1 MSTIGSGSC
10 ATTSRL
16 GITLYTIQVNT
27 GGDPTSTI
35 LQSCASDSSN
45 FFLLTSADQIVTA
58 FDQIGT
64 SLLRCCGSRSNQN
77 EPPSLANRFRIRRGR
92 LNPGLGKAGGDVCD
106 RLRKRQTSC

>member
-1 MSTIGSGSC
+1 MIILLSDGLNTQDRFYGDGSSHSTNVDDRQRILCDSVK
-10 ATTSRL
+10 AA

-35 LQSCASDSSN
+35 LQSCASDSSK

-64 SLLRCCGSRSNQN
+64 SLSLLRIS
-77 EPPSLANRFRIRRGR
+77 
-92 LNPGLGKAGGDVCD
+92 K
-106 RLRKRQTSC
+106 